1 MNTVVLIPAYKPN
14 QRMLDLLSELQTHGF
29 TIIVVD
35 DGSGEEYRALFD
47 KAAACATILRHDRNK
62 GKGEALKYGF
72 SYIDEHIEKPYVCV
86 TADADGQHRVED
98 IVKVS
103 RTAAEHPDSLVVGKR
118 TLTKSSPLLSRLGN
132 GATRLFFHLAT
143 GRYIYETQTGLRG
156 FGDQLAACYLRLPGK
171 RYEYESDMMLISSDN
186 DIIEVDIQTVYF
198 DNNAATHFHP
208 VFDTHRL
215 HREYARYKLP
225 SLIAACA
232 DYLLFVLFMLVSPL
246 TAVTASICARI
257 ISFILKFVLHK
268 AIFFSENL
276 HRVRYLI
283 TCVVI
288 VALEAAIIAGLFA
301 LSWNPY
307 LAKLFSGFTMIFVS
321 IGLRKLFVKISGK

>member
-14 QRMLDLLSELQTHGF
+14 QRMLDLLRELQTRGF
-29 TIIVVD
+29 HIIVVD
-35 DGSGEEYRALFD
+35 DGSGEEYRELFNQ
-47 KAAACATILRHDRNK
+47 ASSCATILCHDRNK
-62 GKGEALKYGF
+62 GKGEALKYGI

-86 TADADGQHRVED
+86 TADADGQHRIED

-103 RTAAEHPDSLVVGKR
+103 RIAAEHPDSLVLGKR
-118 TLTKSSPLLSRLGN
+118 TLYKTSPILSRIGN

-156 FGDQLAACYLRLPGK
+156 FGDQLAALYLRLPGK
-171 RYEYESDMMLISSDN
+171 RYEYESDMMLISADY
-186 DIIEVDIQTVYF
+186 DIIEVDIDTVYYN
-198 DNNAATHFHP
+198 NNAASHFHP
-208 VFDTHRL
+208 VIDTFRL
-215 HREYARYKLP
+215 HREYIRYKLP

-232 DYLLFVLFMLVSPL
+232 DYLLFVLFMLVLP
-246 TAVTASICARI
+246 VTAAIASVCARI
-257 ISFILKFVLHK
+257 ISFILKSVLHK

-276 HRVRYLI
+276 HPARYLL
-283 TCVVI
+283 TCVII
-288 VALEAAIIAGLFA
+288 VALEAAIVAGLCA
-301 LSWNPY
+301 VGWNPY